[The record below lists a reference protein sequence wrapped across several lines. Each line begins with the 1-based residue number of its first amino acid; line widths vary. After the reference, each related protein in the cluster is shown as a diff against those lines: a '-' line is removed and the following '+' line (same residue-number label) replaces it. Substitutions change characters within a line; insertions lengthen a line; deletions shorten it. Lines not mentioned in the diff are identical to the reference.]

1 MISWT
6 TLGCLRSASNAASRS
21 NADEES
27 EESKNF
33 FAATR
38 APAREKSRDYRR
50 ARQSHRV
57 GQRPPPLPRWHRG
70 CERCAVRAARRASRT
85 RMLDLVHRAE
95 RSRAEPLM
103 IAAHHP
109 RELRR
114 AQQQRRRQP
123 PLPVCA
129 RAARP
134 STVLPALARVD
145 VGRRFVRR
153 GDVSRRRRR
162 RRRHVAGRRG
172 RLGDACARG
181 RSVVIPPGG
190 PKQMITTDDR
200 AL

>member
-1 MISWT
+1 MPPRVRM
-6 TLGCLRSASNAASRS
+6 L
-21 NADEES
+21 
-27 EESKNF
+27 
-33 FAATR
+33 TR
-38 APAREKSRDYRR
+38 RVKSRRTSSPPR
-50 ARQSHRV
+50 ARLLEKRAEMIAER
-57 GQRPPPLPRWHRG
+57 GRATEWANAPLPPLPRWHRG

-85 RMLDLVHRAE
+85 RMLDLVHRAK

-109 RELRR
+109 CELRR

-134 STVLPALARVD
+134 PTVLPALARVD

-162 RRRHVAGRRG
+162 RRRRVAGRRG

-181 RSVVIPPGG
+181 RSVVILPGG
-190 PKQMITTDDR
+190 QT
-200 AL
+200 